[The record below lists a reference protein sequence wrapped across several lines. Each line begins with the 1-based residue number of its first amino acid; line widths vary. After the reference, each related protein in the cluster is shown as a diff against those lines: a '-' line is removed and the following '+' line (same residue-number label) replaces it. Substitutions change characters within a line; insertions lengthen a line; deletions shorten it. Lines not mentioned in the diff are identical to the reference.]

1 MINYSATTSQD
12 LALRYMFPRANIQ
25 ATGMDHDYLQIPFT
39 EYWVDS
45 ALEVEDAEILEK
57 STDVDRLP
65 TSDGSMK
72 GAGDNCIKI

>member
-45 ALEVEDAEILEK
+45 ALEVEDAEILEN
-57 STDVDRLP
+57 STRGQ
-65 TSDGSMK
+65 TSNKRWFDERSWR
-72 GAGDNCIKI
+72 